1 MERQEDLRVIKTRR
15 LIKNALIELM
25 AEKEVAAITI
35 TELSAKALINRKTF
49 YRHYET
55 VAEVVTEL
63 ENEILSEFA
72 EALRNANKSCLDVGG
87 VVSDISALIVRRR
100 DYFAK
105 MTKLNPELF
114 SKGRIKAML
123 RRAVEVSLRNYGG
136 ITDRETLAAVSQ
148 FAVSG
153 VLSLYAEWFDN
164 GCHGSLDFVTDV
176 CRRML
181 TSGLSAYVEADKLAD
196 IKL

>member
-35 TELSAKALINRKTF
+35 TELSAKAMINRKTF

-55 VAEVVTEL
+55 VGEVVTEL

-72 EALRNANKSCLDVGG
+72 ETLRNANKSCLDVGG
-87 VVSDISALIVRRR
+87 VVADISALIVRRR

-105 MTKLNPELF
+105 MTKLNPDLF

-123 RRAVEVSLRNYGG
+123 RRAVEVSLRSYGG

-153 VLSLYAEWFDN
+153 VLALYAEWFDN